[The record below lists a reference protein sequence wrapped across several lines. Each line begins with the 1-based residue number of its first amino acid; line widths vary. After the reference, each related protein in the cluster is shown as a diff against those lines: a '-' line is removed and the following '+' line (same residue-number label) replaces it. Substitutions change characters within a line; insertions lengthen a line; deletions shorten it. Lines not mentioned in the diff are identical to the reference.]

1 MLLGV
6 GGLKMRSLHNETF
19 LHYNRVIAV
28 VTNTMGSLKE
38 NHLRTVIKL
47 QIFFLRKKFGDS
59 TNGRVHVGTGWLIT
73 ARWAWEGSWR
83 NKQVTMVLAPN
94 YPVKTET

>member
-6 GGLKMRSLHNETF
+6 GGLKMCSLHNETF
-19 LHYNRVIAV
+19 LHYNGVIAV

-47 QIFFLRKKFGDS
+47 QIFFFFK
-59 TNGRVHVGTGWLIT
+59 GRNL
-73 ARWAWEGSWR
+73 
-83 NKQVTMVLAPN
+83 
-94 YPVKTET
+94 ETLQMGGCTWGQDG

>member
-1 MLLGV
+1 MQNEPYIMLLGV

-19 LHYNRVIAV
+19 LHYNGVIAV

-47 QIFFLRKKFGDS
+47 QILFFKARILQTLQTV
-59 TNGRVHVGTGWLIT
+59 TNPHLTLPT
-73 ARWAWEGSWR
+73 D
-83 NKQVTMVLAPN
+83 
-94 YPVKTET
+94 

>member
-19 LHYNRVIAV
+19 LHYNGVIAV

-47 QIFFLRKKFGDS
+47 QIFFLKGEIWRLYK
-59 TNGRVHVGTGWLIT
+59 
-73 ARWAWEGSWR
+73 WEGAR
-83 NKQVTMVLAPN
+83 GDRMANHCQMGLGRKLEKQAGDYGIGAQLPREN
-94 YPVKTET
+94 